1 MSYVKTAVGIL
12 ILAMILSVVLT
23 FASIM
28 TIVSTTKEN
37 TQRVLDSFVMR
48 NSQLIY
54 DSIKSGND
62 FTENIDANIF
72 LVAFDGELSLDL
84 SGNMLY
90 SKDMEGNVIFK
101 MTNPLTANQV
111 DNTLKLQTSYDLL
124 IPVRFAGKKLFDLR
138 IPVTV
143 KASYTLKY

>member
-1 MSYVKTAVGIL
+1 MSHVKTAVIIM

-23 FASIM
+23 YASII
-28 TIVSTTKEN
+28 TIISTTKEN
-37 TQRVLDSFVMR
+37 TQRVLDSFVIQ

-54 DSIKSGND
+54 DSIRNGND
-62 FTENIDANIF
+62 FTEHIDANAF

-90 SKDMEGNVIFK
+90 SEDVEGNVIFK
-101 MTNPLTANQV
+101 MTDPLTAYQV

-124 IPVRFAGKKLFDLR
+124 IPVRFAGKELFDLR

-143 KASYTLKY
+143 KASYNLKC